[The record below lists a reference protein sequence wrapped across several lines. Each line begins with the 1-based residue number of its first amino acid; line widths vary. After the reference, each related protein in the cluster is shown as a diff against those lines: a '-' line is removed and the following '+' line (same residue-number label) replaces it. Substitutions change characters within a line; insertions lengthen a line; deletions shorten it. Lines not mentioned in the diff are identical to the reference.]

1 MKEAPEG
8 TARIDSEV
16 PRSGLTPEQPEVEIQ
31 DLLFSETVSS
41 ISYWGTILL
50 LAVVGAYL
58 IRWEI
63 GHAAHYVAPAND
75 LWGITTP
82 PWLVA
87 LLAPVGTVLSLA
99 HAVWSALRGQRAWRT
114 VMTAST
120 LILLLASNRLLDAF
134 S

>member
-1 MKEAPEG
+1 MKEGP
-8 TARIDSEV
+8 ARIDSEV
-16 PRSGLTPEQPEVEIQ
+16 PRSGLTPGQQEVEIQ
-31 DLLFSETVSS
+31 DLLSGTPSS
-41 ISYWGTILL
+41 VCYWGTILL
-50 LAVVGAYL
+50 LVIVGAYL

-63 GHAAHYVAPAND
+63 GHAAHYVLPAND

-87 LLAPVGTVLSLA
+87 ALAPVGTVLSLA

-114 VMTAST
+114 VMTATT

>member
-8 TARIDSEV
+8 TARIHSEV
-16 PRSGLTPEQPEVEIQ
+16 PRSGLTPEQQDVEIQ
-31 DLLFSETVSS
+31 DLLSGTPSS
-41 ISYWGTILL
+41 VCYWGTILL
-50 LAVVGAYL
+50 LVIVGAYL

-63 GHAAHYVAPAND
+63 GHAAHYVVPESD
-75 LWGITTP
+75 LWGTTP
-82 PWLVA
+82 PWLIA

-114 VMTAST
+114 VITAAT
-120 LILLLASNRLLDAF
+120 MILLLASNKLLDAF

>member
-8 TARIDSEV
+8 TARIHSEV
-16 PRSGLTPEQPEVEIQ
+16 PRSVLTPGQQEVETQ
-31 DLLFSETVSS
+31 DPLSGTVSS
-41 ISYWGTILL
+41 VGYWGTILL
-50 LAVVGAYL
+50 LAIVGAYL

-63 GHAAHYVAPAND
+63 GHAAHYVVTASD

-82 PWLVA
+82 PWLIA

-114 VMTAST
+114 VMAATT